1 MSHSGAPIVPTLE
14 QLRHLPLCHRETIPY
29 DYIDAYGHMNV
40 RFYFALWEKAAHGF
54 MKHLGADVHKMLEL
68 DRGNWVL
75 RQVVDYL
82 AEVREGDTIAIY
94 GRIVGRT
101 PKRLHNKYWMANE
114 TRGNIAATS
123 EVLVTCADLKARRT
137 APFPD
142 AMGATMDARLAEHRA
157 LAWDAPV
164 SGAIGA

>member
-1 MSHSGAPIVPTLE
+1 MPRTEVPSAD
-14 QLRHLPLCHRETIPY
+14 QLRQLPLCHRETIPY

-40 RFYFALWEKAAHGF
+40 RYYFALWEKAAHGF
-54 MKHLGADVHKMLEL
+54 MKHLGADVHAMLER

-82 AEVREGDTIAIY
+82 AEVGEGDTVAVY
-94 GRIVGRT
+94 GRLVGFT
-101 PKRLHNKYWMANE
+101 PKRLHNKYWMHNE
-114 TRGNIAATS
+114 TRGSVAAAS

-142 AMGATMDARLAEHRA
+142 DMAVGIRARLAEFDA
-157 LAWDAPV
+157 LTWPAPV
-164 SGAIGA
+164 SGAIKA

>member
-1 MSHSGAPIVPTLE
+1 MAQSGAPALPTLDE
-14 QLRHLPLCHRETIPY
+14 LRQLPLCHRETIPY

-54 MKHLGADVHKMLEL
+54 MQFLGADVHAMLQQGH
-68 DRGNWVL
+68 GNWVL

-82 AEVREGDTIAIY
+82 AEVREGDTVAVN
-94 GRIVGRT
+94 GRIVGCS
-101 PKRLHNKYWMANE
+101 PKRLHNKYWMVNE

-137 APFPD
+137 APFPEPM
-142 AMGATMDARLAEHRA
+142 ATSIGARCAEHAA
-157 LAWDAPV
+157 LAWAAPV
-164 SGAIGA
+164 SGAIRA

>member
-1 MSHSGAPIVPTLE
+1 MSNTGAPIVPTLE
-14 QLRHLPLCHRETIPY
+14 QLHQLPICHRETIPY

-40 RFYFALWEKAAHGF
+40 RYYFALWEKAAHGF
-54 MKHLGADVHKMLEL
+54 MHYLGADVHTMLEQN
-68 DRGNWVL
+68 RGNWVL

-82 AEVREGDTIAIY
+82 AEVREGDSIAVY
-94 GRIVGRT
+94 ARIVGRT

-114 TRGNIAATS
+114 TRGNVAATS

-142 AMGATMDARLAEHRA
+142 AMAATMDARLTEHRA
-157 LAWDAPV
+157 LTWDAPV
-164 SGAIGA
+164 SGAIRA